1 MIMNKVFVVDDDVV
15 LRSKLLSFAD
25 NTNQHLCPAPT
36 SAAPATNAMSDV
48 IHSGTQVEIKPPE
61 TCSWPT
67 ALQVCVFYLTF

>member
-1 MIMNKVFVVDDDVV
+1 MYAYYYYF
-15 LRSKLLSFAD
+15 SD

-36 SAAPATNAMSDV
+36 SAAPATNAISDV

-67 ALQVCVFYLTF
+67 ALQVCFFVYHIYFIDLLLLYDMV